1 MGSILTK
8 LIGLS
13 MAMTMNAYAQVAPGQ
28 AANTGAPSIAGTVE
42 QVDTANRTLL
52 VNGQVFAVAPTA
64 SVNGLVASKESGLRA
79 IQAGM
84 NVRVMLE
91 ASNDGATPGRITS
104 IVIIP
109 D

>member
-1 MGSILTK
+1 MRSILTK

-13 MAMTMNAYAQVAPGQ
+13 MALTMNAYAQVAPGQ
-28 AANTGAPSIAGTVE
+28 ATNTGAPSVAGTVE
-42 QVDTANRTLL
+42 QVDIANRTLL
-52 VNGQVFAVAPTA
+52 VDGQVFALAPTV

-84 NVRVMLE
+84 NVRFMLE
-91 ASNDGATPGRITS
+91 ASSDGATPGRITS
-104 IVIIP
+104 IMIIP

>member
-1 MGSILTK
+1 MRSILTK

-13 MAMTMNAYAQVAPGQ
+13 MALTMNAYAQVAPGQ
-28 AANTGAPSIAGTVE
+28 AANSGAPSIAGTVE
-42 QVDTANRTLL
+42 QVDIANRTLL
-52 VNGQVFAVAPTA
+52 VNGQVFAIAATA
-64 SVNGLVASKESGLRA
+64 SVNGLVASNGSGLRA

-91 ASNDGATPGRITS
+91 ASDDGATPGRITS
-104 IVIIP
+104 IMIIP